1 MPTMITRMITLLSGA
16 YVGSDESGNRYYQ
29 QRRNTGSGRRKRWV
43 VYAGDDEASQ
53 VPAPWNGWLHYTV
66 SEPPL
71 DNVKAHS
78 WQREHVPNLT
88 GTESA
93 YRPPGH
99 TLKSGERDHA
109 TGDYESWKPN

>member
-29 QRRNTGSGRRKRWV
+29 KRRNTGPGRRKRWV

-71 DNVKAHS
+71 DNVKAS
-78 WQREHVPNLT
+78 CEIGLAPASAIWYPEIE
-88 GTESA
+88 TE
-93 YRPPGH
+93 
-99 TLKSGERDHA
+99 
-109 TGDYESWKPN
+109 